1 MKFTRTFRGAIA
13 LLAILAVMVNGP
25 IATAAQTVSA
35 APRVADVALAEG
47 GVLQGQIVTA
57 QGAPAN
63 GVPVVVQHSGTD
75 VAQTVTD
82 QKGIFKIAG
91 LRGGVHQVLAAG
103 QQSSVRLWSAHSA
116 PPVAQPAMLLVA
128 NSDDVVRGNHS
139 GLGPGGGWGTV
150 GAIVLIAGIAYAIY
164 EIADDDSGS

>member
-1 MKFTRTFRGAIA
+1 MEFSRTFRSAIA
-13 LLAILAVMVNGP
+13 LSAILAVMVNGP
-25 IATAAQTVSA
+25 FASAAQTVA
-35 APRVADVALAEG
+35 AASQVADVSLAGG

-57 QGAPAN
+57 QGAPAT
-63 GVPVVVQHSGTD
+63 GVSVVVQHSGAD

-82 QKGIFKIAG
+82 QKGVFKIAG

-103 QQSSVRLWSAHSA
+103 QQSSVRLWSANSA

-150 GAIVLIAGIAYAIY
+150 GAIVLVGALAYGIY